1 MKAIESHVFS
11 VIIEKLEEL
20 VKSTVLS
27 HQKSYYLKKNTL
39 VIQSMKQRAR
49 HRIAPTKQSR
59 VVMGSAVLICLN
71 GKGVIQES
79 CCFFSR
85 ALPFMFELGKNNF
98 LNYFFEPR
106 NIFFSGRPNG
116 KKFKFEFFNFS
127 WGGGGHSPYL

>member
-49 HRIAPTKQSR
+49 HRIAPT
-59 VVMGSAVLICLN
+59 
-71 GKGVIQES
+71 
-79 CCFFSR
+79 
-85 ALPFMFELGKNNF
+85 NNHVWLWDRLF
-98 LNYFFEPR
+98 
-106 NIFFSGRPNG
+106 
-116 KKFKFEFFNFS
+116 
-127 WGGGGHSPYL
+127 